1 VLVEWPA
8 MNDESATDRAI
19 LRVPDVQR
27 ASAGLTFVDNG
38 TGLSSPAALDD
49 VDKALVTHLLADG
62 KTTNRE
68 LAQRIGVS
76 ESVVSM
82 RLRKMTA
89 SGLLV
94 FAAIIDWEAAGFDWF
109 VICRIRTRARS
120 PREVAQDISAFPQ
133 SDAVAVCVGSYDVLA
148 YFLVPDLAELRDVTN
163 QLATIDG
170 VCDLDVDLAIET
182 TVPQYGRQLFL
193 SRNAPPIR
201 LPAPRI
207 DLDEIDI
214 AVMQQLIDD
223 GRQSSRNIARRLN
236 VSEGT
241 VRARVNRLIQSG
253 LIRVVAMVE
262 PVALGLI
269 GVIAS
274 ISIRADRAQLKNIHH
289 ELGAV
294 PNVVFTAVCL
304 GSWDLH
310 VTVTATTA
318 YQLMQIVGTIQAI
331 DGVTATDAMLM
342 TDVLRLSSYMKRLDA
357 A

>member
-1 VLVEWPA
+1 
-8 MNDESATDRAI
+8 
-19 LRVPDVQR
+19 
-27 ASAGLTFVDNG
+27 
-38 TGLSSPAALDD
+38 
-49 VDKALVTHLLADG
+49 
-62 KTTNRE
+62 
-68 LAQRIGVS
+68 
-76 ESVVSM
+76 
-82 RLRKMTA
+82 
-89 SGLLV
+89 
-94 FAAIIDWEAAGFDWF
+94 
-109 VICRIRTRARS
+109 CRIRTRARP
-120 PREVAQDISAFPQ
+120 PRDVAQDISALPQ
-133 SDAVAVCVGSYDVLA
+133 CDAVAVSVGSYDVLA
-148 YFLVPDLAELRDVTN
+148 YFLVPSLAELRDVTN
-163 QLATIDG
+163 ELATIDG
-170 VCDLDVDLAIET
+170 VSDLDIDLAIET

-207 DLDEIDI
+207 DLDDIDI

-223 GRQSSRNIARRLN
+223 GRQSSRAIARSLD

-241 VRARVNRLIQSG
+241 VRARTSRLIQSG
-253 LIRVVAMVE
+253 LIRVMAMVE

-274 ISIRADRAQLKNIHH
+274 ISIRADRAQLQYIHH

-304 GSWDLH
+304 GSWDLR

-342 TDVLRLSSYMKRLDA
+342 
-357 A
+357 

>member
-1 VLVEWPA
+1 
-8 MNDESATDRAI
+8 MNDDMTVDRAI

-27 ASAGLTFVDNG
+27 ASAGLTFVDDD
-38 TGLSSPAALDD
+38 TQLSSPALLDD
-49 VDKALVTHLLADG
+49 VDKALITHLLADG

-76 ESVVSM
+76 ETVVSM
-82 RLRKMTA
+82 RLREMTA

-94 FAAIIDWEAAGFDWF
+94 FAAIIDWEVAGFDWF
-109 VICRIRTRARS
+109 VICRIKTRVRS

-133 SDAVAVCVGSYDVLA
+133 CDAVAVSVGSYDVVA
-148 YFLVPDLAELRDVTN
+148 YFLVPDLAELRDVTD
-163 QLATIDG
+163 QLSAIEG
-170 VCDLDVDLAIET
+170 ISDLDVDLAIET
-182 TVPQYGRQLFL
+182 TVPRYGRQLFL

-207 DLDEIDI
+207 DLDETDI

-223 GRQSSRNIARRLN
+223 GRQSSRSIARSLD

-241 VRARVNRLIQSG
+241 VRARINRLTQSG

-262 PVALGLI
+262 PVALGVI

-274 ISIRADRAQLKNIHH
+274 ISVRADRARLRHIHN

-294 PNVVFTAVCL
+294 PNVVFSAICL
-304 GSWDLH
+304 GGWDLH

-318 YQLMQIVGTIQAI
+318 HQLMQIVGTIQAI

-342 TDVLRLSSYMKRLDA
+342 TDVIRLSSYMKRLDA

>member
-1 VLVEWPA
+1 
-8 MNDESATDRAI
+8 MNDDITADRAI

-27 ASAGLTFVDNG
+27 ASAGLTFVDG
-38 TGLSSPAALDD
+38 RSPSSSHAALDE
-49 VDKALVTHLLADG
+49 VDKALIDHLLADG
-62 KTTNRE
+62 KITNRE

-94 FAAIIDWEAAGFDWF
+94 FAAIIDWEVAGFDWF
-109 VICRIRTRARS
+109 VICRIKTRGRS
-120 PREVAQDISAFPQ
+120 PRDVAQDIGVFPQ
-133 SDAVAVCVGSYDVLA
+133 CDAVAVSVGSYDVLA
-148 YFLVPDLAELRDVTN
+148 YFLVPDLAELRDVIN
-163 QLATIDG
+163 ELATIHG
-170 VCDLDVDLAIET
+170 VSDLDVDLAIET

-201 LPAPRI
+201 LPAPKI

-214 AVMQQLIDD
+214 AIMQQLIDD
-223 GRQSSRNIARRLN
+223 GRQSSRNIARRLH

-241 VRARVNRLIQSG
+241 VRARINRLIQSG
-253 LIRVVAMVE
+253 LVRVVAMVE
-262 PVALGLI
+262 PVALGVI

-274 ISIRADRAQLKNIHH
+274 ISIRADRARLHYIHK
-289 ELGAV
+289 ELAAV
-294 PNVVFTAVCL
+294 PNVVFSAICL
-304 GSWDLH
+304 GSWDMH

-342 TDVLRLSSYMKRLDA
+342 TDVIRLSSYMKRLDA